1 MKRLAPDETAWRP
14 RIERAVR
21 HIIGHL
27 DERLRLADVA
37 RVAHVSEFHFH
48 RVFTAIMREPVGRF
62 VTRRRLEQA
71 AMLLAWEPRTPVTD
85 IALRCGYS
93 SVSNFS
99 KAFSA
104 WYGTSPSQLRAGRRT
119 RRSRVDPTKLFSLP
133 PGPSTARRDA
143 ILKRLEKTLRVE
155 RRSPLSLACLVT
167 TKGYQPADIER
178 TFARL
183 HTQLKM
189 AGLAD
194 GSLDAWGLAWDS
206 PALTG
211 AQRCRYYAGTPV
223 MTSRPLAAPL
233 FETTLP
239 AGRWAVFPF
248 SGPVSAVE
256 RHYLDI
262 YSVWLPATGATLD
275 DFVPVEHFVHDAP
288 VRGRVSYDVMLKLRD

>member
-1 MKRLAPDETAWRP
+1 MKRRAPDETVWRP

-21 HIIGHL
+21 YIIDHL
-27 DERLRLADVA
+27 AEPLRLTDVA
-37 RVAHVSEFHFH
+37 RAAHVSEFHFH
-48 RVFTAIMREPVGRF
+48 RIFTALMGEPVGRF

-71 AMLLAWEPRTPVTD
+71 AMLLAWEPRAPVTD

-104 WYGTSPSQLRAGRRT
+104 RYGSSPSQVRAGRRT
-119 RRSRVDPTKLFSLP
+119 RRSRFDPAKLFSVP
-133 PGPSTARRDA
+133 PGPSTARREA
-143 ILKRLEKTLRVE
+143 ILNRLDKTLRVE
-155 RRSPLSLACLVT
+155 RRPSLSLACLVT
-167 TKGYQPADIER
+167 EKGYQPADIER

-183 HTQLKM
+183 QRQLKV
-189 AGLAD
+189 AGVD
-194 GSLDAWGLAWDS
+194 GPLDAWGLAWDS

-211 AQRCRYYAGTPV
+211 ALRCRYYAGTPV
-223 MTSRPLAAPL
+223 EAHQPLAPPL
-233 FETTLP
+233 FETELP

-262 YSVWLPATGATLD
+262 YSVWLPASGARLD
-275 DFVPVEHFVHDAP
+275 DFVPVEHFIHDAP